1 MAEPQDDPW
10 SRLEHLVPEVESI
23 GDITGEPVLVGSVLG
38 VHGLVRVSRGGRWD
52 IFDGTDWEE
61 SSLTAVLRMTGPE
74 GLADA
79 LERTMVGHE
88 PLATRAPDTDL
99 GDR

>member
-1 MAEPQDDPW
+1 VAEPQDDPW

-23 GDITGEPVLVGSVLG
+23 GDTTGEPVLVGSVLG
-38 VHGLVRVSRGGRWD
+38 VHGLVRVARGGRWEFL
-52 IFDGTDWEE
+52 IGSEWKE

-79 LERTMVGHE
+79 LERAMVGHE
-88 PLATRAPDTDL
+88 PLATRPPDSDL
-99 GDR
+99 GCR